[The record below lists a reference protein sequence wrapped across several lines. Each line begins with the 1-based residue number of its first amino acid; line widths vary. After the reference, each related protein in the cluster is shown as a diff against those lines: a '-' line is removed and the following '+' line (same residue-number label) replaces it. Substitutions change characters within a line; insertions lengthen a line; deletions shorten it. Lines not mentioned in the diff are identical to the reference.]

1 MISVAIFNNKGG
13 VGKTTLL
20 CNTAGYLQQKC
31 NKRVLVI
38 DADPQ
43 CNSTTYALDEDSFF
57 DVYYEPKRFTIS
69 EILPP
74 LKRGKGFISEFSP
87 IQSKGFGF
95 NLVPGNPTL
104 ATYEDFL
111 SSDWG
116 DVSKPEIRGIQ
127 TNMLFIQFLSLCQ
140 DYDYVF
146 FDMGPSLGAINR
158 SVLLSCDYFVTP
170 MSSDIFSLLALE
182 NIGVSI
188 DKWRT
193 DFNTAFSRLSD
204 DDRDSVGDLRCQC
217 IIKFLGYVEQQYIT
231 KTDAGTKRAVRAYE
245 AILQQIPAAMRDKVI
260 APINSDKYDDVDYKL
275 GSIPNFYSLIPMS
288 QNAHKPIFSL
298 TSADGVV
305 GAHYQ
310 KVKDYEQLMSAISSR
325 FFENLEVVK

>member
-1 MISVAIFNNKGG
+1 
-13 VGKTTLL
+13 
-20 CNTAGYLQQKC
+20 
-31 NKRVLVI
+31 
-38 DADPQ
+38 
-43 CNSTTYALDEDSFF
+43 
-57 DVYYEPKRFTIS
+57 
-69 EILPP
+69 
-74 LKRGKGFISEFSP
+74 
-87 IQSKGFGF
+87 
-95 NLVPGNPTL
+95 
-104 ATYEDFL
+104 
-111 SSDWG
+111 
-116 DVSKPEIRGIQ
+116 
-127 TNMLFIQFLSLCQ
+127 
-140 DYDYVF
+140 
-146 FDMGPSLGAINR
+146 MGPSLGAINR

-170 MSSDIFSLLALE
+170 MSSDICSLLALE

-231 KTDAGTKRAVRAYE
+231 KTDAGTKRAVRAYG